1 MKKSFFFLIAIN
13 CFFISFSQVAHPSK
27 YIKIS
32 GGKVGFGGVAFQNYS
47 YESRAE
53 LMQYTSVFSRR
64 MSELRFENSF
74 LAGYTISLGYD
85 FYLIKDKL
93 LLGARYD
100 LANYNNGDYNSML
113 GGKVGFAF

>member
-1 MKKSFFFLIAIN
+1 MGLVQAMYLVMEYILR
-13 CFFISFSQVAHPSK
+13 VA
-27 YIKIS
+27 
-32 GGKVGFGGVAFQNYS
+32 V
-47 YESRAE
+47 
-53 LMQYTSVFSRR
+53 VFSRR